1 LAASSKLR
9 YARFP
14 TYENRHLFGSGLGLY
29 SQIVYVLFMSLK
41 KNTIANYL
49 GQGWTALMGLSFIPV
64 YIHYLGMEAWGLV
77 GFMSMLQAWFT
88 LLDMG
93 LTPTLSREMARFQA
107 GAHSA
112 QSIRDLLRSLEVIYG
127 GVAAAVAGVVWFG
140 APWVAGHWLNA
151 TELSAASVTQAI
163 GMMGLVL
170 AARMVEQ
177 VYRGAIQG
185 LQRQV
190 WLNGAQS
197 ALATL
202 RWGGAVGVLAWVDS
216 SIEAFFWWQGFISLL
231 GVATL
236 ARQTYH
242 WLPPGERRS
251 RFELAALV
259 RIRRFAGG
267 MAATTFLA
275 LLLTQVDK
283 LLLSKLVSLEEFG
296 YYVLAASVA
305 GALYFLVTP
314 VSSAVAPRLTEL
326 VARSEQQALIDT
338 YHRASQWLAAVLVPA
353 ALMMAAFAEPLLY
366 AWTGNV
372 DLANRTAPLLVL
384 LALGTLCNGLMYV
397 PYMAQLAHGWTGFA
411 VRMNLVAVGFIVPA
425 ILWAVPRFG
434 AIGAAWAWLALN
446 AGYVLV
452 GMHFMHR
459 RLLPGEKWRWYRD
472 AVFKPLA
479 IGSIALLMVR
489 HWVTLPQNRVA
500 LAGILAGI
508 ALAAAALV
516 LCAVPA
522 SRIFLRRQFKTL
534 RGHALNG

>member
-1 LAASSKLR
+1 M
-9 YARFP
+9 P
-14 TYENRHLFGSGLGLY
+14 
-29 SQIVYVLFMSLK
+29 LK
-41 KNTIANYL
+41 KNTVANYL
-49 GQGWTALMGLSFIPV
+49 GQGWAALMGLAFVPV
-64 YIHYLGMEAWGLV
+64 YIHYLGVEAWGLV

-112 QSIRDLLRSLEVIYG
+112 QSIRDLLRSLEMIYG
-127 GVAAAVAGVVWFG
+127 GVALAVVGIVWLI
-140 APWVAGHWLNA
+140 APWVAEHWLNA
-151 TELSAASVTQAI
+151 AELPAASVTQAI

-202 RWGGAVGVLAWVDS
+202 RWGGVVGVLAWMDA
-216 SIEAFFWWQGFISLL
+216 SIEAFFWWQGLISLL
-231 GVATL
+231 GVAVL
-236 ARQTYH
+236 ARQTYY
-242 WLPPGERRS
+242 WLPKGERFS
-251 RFELAALV
+251 RFDLDALV

-296 YYVLAASVA
+296 YYALAASVA

-314 VSSAVAPRLTEL
+314 VSSAVSPRLTEL
-326 VARSEQQALIDT
+326 VAKSEQQVLIDT

-353 ALMMAAFAEPLLY
+353 ALMMAVFAEPLLY
-366 AWTGNV
+366 AWTGNIN
-372 DLANRTAPLLVL
+372 LTQQAGPLLVL
-384 LALGTLCNGLMYV
+384 IALGTLCNGFMYV

-411 VRMNLVAVGFIVPA
+411 VRVNIVAVSFIVPA

-434 AIGAAWAWLALN
+434 AIGAAWAWLVLN
-446 AGYVLV
+446 AGYVLI

-459 RLLPGEKWRWYRD
+459 RLLPGEKWRWYRE

-479 IGSIALLMVR
+479 IGSITLLILR
-489 HWVTLPQNRVA
+489 QWVTLPQTRMA
-500 LAGILAGI
+500 LAGVLAGI
-508 ALAAAALV
+508 ALAAVVLV
-516 LCAVPA
+516 LWAVPA
-522 SRIFLRRQFKTL
+522 SRISLRRQFKML
-534 RGHALNG
+534 RGHTLNG